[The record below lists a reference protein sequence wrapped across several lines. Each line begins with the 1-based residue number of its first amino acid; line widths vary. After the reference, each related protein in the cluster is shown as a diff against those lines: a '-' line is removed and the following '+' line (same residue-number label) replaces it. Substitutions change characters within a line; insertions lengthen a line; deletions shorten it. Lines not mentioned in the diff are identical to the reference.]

1 MMLLVKLI
9 DLFVGAVLF
18 LFSKQRRHNPSVPL
32 ALGTIG
38 TLALILVTLAT
49 VALPRAWYYVR
60 TQEYTAELANA
71 SGLTARDPVYI
82 AGVPAGQIDR
92 ITLAGDH
99 VRVGFRLDSRQSL
112 GDRTTATVRLRT
124 VLGKRFFDIMP
135 AGVAQPGSPTV
146 IPLARTTVPYS
157 LEDVGRK
164 AIDAAAGVDQQAL
177 TQAMRTVSDSLP
189 ADNTDLRTAL
199 AGIGSA
205 SAVFADNGEKLDALL
220 RVSRSLSDLFVEQ
233 NDNLVDTLSGTKAI
247 VRSLTAR
254 RQALGQV
261 VGNLSLVLDQ
271 LSTAYRDR
279 QAEFGEL
286 ITRLS
291 AVTATLK
298 NNAERIDQT
307 LLKMPAAIRAITNA
321 TGNGN
326 WADVNSP
333 SIVMPDNLLCAL
345 NIQRECR

>member
-1 MMLLVKLI
+1 MQ
-9 DLFVGAVLF
+9 D
-18 LFSKQRRHNPSVPL
+18 
-32 ALGTIG
+32 
-38 TLALILVTLAT
+38 
-49 VALPRAWYYVR
+49 
-60 TQEYTAELANA
+60 
-71 SGLTARDPVYI
+71 
-82 AGVPAGQIDR
+82 
-92 ITLAGDH
+92 
-99 VRVGFRLDSRQSL
+99 
-112 GDRTTATVRLRT
+112 
-124 VLGKRFFDIMP
+124 
-135 AGVAQPGSPTV
+135 GS
-146 IPLARTTVPYS
+146 
-157 LEDVGRK
+157 
-164 AIDAAAGVDQQAL
+164 
-177 TQAMRTVSDSLP
+177 
-189 ADNTDLRTAL
+189 
-199 AGIGSA
+199 
-205 SAVFADNGEKLDALL
+205 
-220 RVSRSLSDLFVEQ
+220 
-233 NDNLVDTLSGTKAI
+233 
-247 VRSLTAR
+247 
-254 RQALGQV
+254 QALGQV